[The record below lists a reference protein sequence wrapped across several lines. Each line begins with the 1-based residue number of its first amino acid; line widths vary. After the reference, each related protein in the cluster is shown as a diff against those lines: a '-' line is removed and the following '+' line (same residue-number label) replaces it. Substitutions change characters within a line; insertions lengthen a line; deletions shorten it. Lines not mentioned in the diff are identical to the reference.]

1 MLFEDGLVAYHIA
14 GTFAF
19 GLCAALA
26 MSAGIGGGGLF
37 VPLIMVLL
45 EKDAKQATSMS
56 QCLIAGGAIAGLIY
70 NSNQRHPSK
79 NRPLISLS
87 VVTFL
92 APLQMGGALVGNIL
106 NQMLPKYLIV
116 MLLIVV
122 LSFSVIKSMRK
133 GMQLYQ
139 KEKSSMQPAFS
150 GVPVAEEEEFVEEVE
165 TYCVSGKEGVETCI
179 NKSETECEEVTTS
192 EGPTFGGAPLL
203 DVVCPG
209 TKGDTTCGD
218 PDNSEAGF
226 NMCHVGMLICVWL
239 ITLLLIFARG
249 GKGADSVF
257 GIAPCSGAY
266 WGVTATAVLGLIAFA
281 VFTSTLLMG
290 DTATKIETGYDFAEG
305 DMLWEPALCL
315 KLGVTTIIAGVM
327 AGLVGIGGGMVLGPV
342 LLDTGFIPEVSS
354 ALTATNVLLSSSTVS
369 MLVLISG
376 IAPIDESMFFF
387 GCCLV
392 GAFFGKF
399 YLGKVIRRLGRTSLI
414 VFTLVLVISL
424 SIFAV
429 AIQGISEWLVH
440 GFVGGFSGVCD

>member
-1 MLFEDGLVAYHIA
+1 MLFEDGLVVYHVA

-37 VPLIMVLL
+37 VPLIMMLL
-45 EKDAKQATSMS
+45 KKDAKEATSMS
-56 QCLIAGGAIAGLIY
+56 QCLIAGAAIAGLIY

-92 APLQMGGALVGNIL
+92 APLQMGGALIGNIL

-116 MLLIVV
+116 MLLIFV
-122 LSFSVIKSMRK
+122 LSFAVVKSFRK
-133 GMQLYQ
+133 GMELYRREKRSMEQ
-139 KEKSSMQPAFS
+139 KFEKLAVEDVELENRPE
-150 GVPVAEEEEFVEEVE
+150 AE
-165 TYCVSGKEGVETCI
+165 G
-179 NKSETECEEVTTS
+179 EEVTTV
-192 EGPTFGGAPLL
+192 GGAPLL
-203 DVVCPG
+203 DVVSPEITKDG
-209 TKGDTTCGD
+209 TDGN
-218 PDNSEAGF
+218 PDAADKEVGF
-226 NMCHVGMLICVWL
+226 NIYHVGMLFGVW
-239 ITLLLIFARG
+239 IIVLLLIFARG

-266 WGVTATAVLGLIAFA
+266 WGVTMSAVLGLIAFS
-281 VFTSTLLMG
+281 VFTSTLLMR
-290 DTATKIETGYDFAEG
+290 DTATKIETGYEFAEG
-305 DMLWEPALCL
+305 DMHWNPVLCL

-354 ALTATNVLLSSSTVS
+354 GLTATNVLLSSSTVS
-369 MLVLISG
+369 VLVLISG
-376 IAPIDESMFFF
+376 VAPMDESMFFF